1 MPSGSEEPQR
11 DPALKR
17 KAWLAVFLVSTLFW
31 VVVALRLEILGLNM
45 AVTVRTETVKQMCQ
59 HRDNGHRGRKAPAAV
74 VPASSKLTPQQQ
86 AFIDVFAE
94 DEPKKQ

>member
-1 MPSGSEEPQR
+1 
-11 DPALKR
+11 
-17 KAWLAVFLVSTLFW
+17 
-31 VVVALRLEILGLNM
+31 M

-59 HRDNGHRGRKAPAAV
+59 HRDNGPRGRKAPATV
-74 VPASSKLTPQQQ
+74 VPASWKLTPQQQ

>member
-1 MPSGSEEPQR
+1 
-11 DPALKR
+11 
-17 KAWLAVFLVSTLFW
+17 
-31 VVVALRLEILGLNM
+31 M

-59 HRDNGHRGRKAPAAV
+59 RHDTVHKGRKTRATV
-74 VPASSKLTPQQQ
+74 VPASWKLTPQQQ

>member
-1 MPSGSEEPQR
+1 
-11 DPALKR
+11 
-17 KAWLAVFLVSTLFW
+17 
-31 VVVALRLEILGLNM
+31 M

-59 HRDNGHRGRKAPAAV
+59 HRDNGHRGRKA
-74 VPASSKLTPQQQ
+74 LTPQQQ

>member
-1 MPSGSEEPQR
+1 
-11 DPALKR
+11 
-17 KAWLAVFLVSTLFW
+17 
-31 VVVALRLEILGLNM
+31 M

-59 HRDNGHRGRKAPAAV
+59 HHDTAIKARKEPTTT
-74 VPASSKLTPQQQ
+74 VPASWKLTAQQK

>member
-1 MPSGSEEPQR
+1 
-11 DPALKR
+11 
-17 KAWLAVFLVSTLFW
+17 
-31 VVVALRLEILGLNM
+31 M

-59 HRDNGHRGRKAPAAV
+59 LRDRGHKVRKAPATA
-74 VPASSKLTPQQQ
+74 VPASWKLTPQQQ

>member
-1 MPSGSEEPQR
+1 MGGGCSPG
-11 DPALKR
+11 
-17 KAWLAVFLVSTLFW
+17 
-31 VVVALRLEILGLNM
+31 LEILGLNM

-59 HRDNGHRGRKAPAAV
+59 RHDTVHKGRKAPATV
-74 VPASSKLTPQQQ
+74 VPASWKLTPQQQ